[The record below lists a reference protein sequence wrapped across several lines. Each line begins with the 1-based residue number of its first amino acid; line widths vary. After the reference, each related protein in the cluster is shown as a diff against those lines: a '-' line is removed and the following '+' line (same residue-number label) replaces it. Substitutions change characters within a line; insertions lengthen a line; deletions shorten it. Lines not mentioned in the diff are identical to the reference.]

1 MTSQLSN
8 EGVEQGRC
16 LDSLLRPV
24 LSGCATAF
32 REKHFRVNE
41 TKDSASSQKPKF
53 FSLVP
58 QAINLF
64 VVRQSL
70 PNNALG
76 SSTAPRL

>member
-16 LDSLLRPV
+16 LGSLLRPA
-24 LSGCATAF
+24 LSGRATAF
-32 REKHFRVNE
+32 RKKHFRVNE
-41 TKDSASSQKPKF
+41 MKDSASSQKPKF

-58 QAINLF
+58 RAINFF

-70 PNNALG
+70 LNNALG
-76 SSTAPRL
+76 SSTATHL